1 MIRRSRAAGLMLL
14 GFAFFAS
21 DLFACPFCGP
31 PQSRLS
37 ERLAKN
43 EVAVFAEWIDATP
56 AKKATDGAT
65 RLRVIER
72 VRGPEGKLEF
82 AANDRITLPR
92 EWRAKPGQ
100 LCLLFGR
107 KEEELLWETPV
118 EMTDAAAR
126 YLRQAPALDA
136 PVSKRLEYFLEHLES
151 NDSLIAM
158 DALAEFAVVPYS
170 DVVALAKK
178 LPREKLRVWLA
189 NSKTVP
195 HRLGLYG
202 MMLGLCGTPED
213 AELLRAKIESTSDE
227 YPFGLD
233 GITFGYLLLTKSEG
247 LDLLDEKKLRIKTTR
262 PIELTA
268 FMSALRVMWTD
279 GGDRIPR
286 ERLMQSM
293 RLLLEIPDT
302 VEPAVAD
309 LARWQDWS
317 VQDRVMS
324 LYGAEG
330 FEDSQTRK
338 AIVGYLFA
346 ASRSKSTEA
355 KLQADRNLDKLR
367 KRDLKMVNEVERFFR
382 GK

>member
-21 DLFACPFCGP
+21 EIFACPFCGP

-43 EVAVFAEWIDATP
+43 EVTVLAEWLDATP

-72 VRGPEGKLEF
+72 IRGPKGKLEF

-118 EMTDAAAR
+118 EMTDAAVR

-151 NDSLIAM
+151 SDSLIAM

-170 DVVALAKK
+170 DVVALARK
-178 LPREKLRVWLA
+178 LPREKLRAWLA
-189 NSKTVP
+189 DPKTVP

-213 AELLRAKIESTSDE
+213 AELLRTKIESTSDE

-233 GITFGYLLLTKSEG
+233 GITFGYLLLTKSAG
-247 LDLLDEKKLRIKTTR
+247 LDLLDEKKLRVKTTR

-302 VEPAVAD
+302 VELAITD

-317 VQDRVMS
+317 IQDRLMS
-324 LYGAEG
+324 LYGTDG
-330 FEDSQTRK
+330 FEHGRTRK
-338 AIVGYLFA
+338 AFVGFLFA
-346 ASRSKSTEA
+346 ASLSKSAEA
-355 KLQADRNLDKLR
+355 KLQAQQNLDKLR
-367 KRDLKMVNEVERFFR
+367 KRDSMMVREVERSFR
-382 GK
+382 DK